1 MERRSKLSVQNI
13 IGRITHGLVGM
24 DIYLNEKKSNDY
36 LRDFLTLEENEITE
50 VFLSMIAQ
58 NRLIPSHEAK
68 LSDEET
74 AFLESVKKAQKIVR
88 GIDKVESDKEIE
100 DCINELG
107 AKMDIIY
114 ATIPE
119 R

>member
-1 MERRSKLSVQNI
+1 MEGRNKLSIQNI
-13 IGRITHGLVGM
+13 IGRITHGLIGM

-36 LRDFLTLEENEITE
+36 LKDFLTLEENELTE
-50 VFLSMIAQ
+50 AFLSTNSQ
-58 NRLIPSHEAK
+58 KRLIPLHEAT
-68 LSDEET
+68 LSNEEN
-74 AFLESVKKAQKIVR
+74 AFLECVKKAQKIVA
-88 GIDKVESDKEIE
+88 GLGKVESDKEIE